1 MRKILSHWQFIS
13 AVALLALAA
22 GPAAWRANADEWNK
36 RTILTV
42 NQPIEV
48 ADTVLQP
55 GKYVLKL
62 PNGTGD
68 RHVVYVFDEN
78 QSHLIETVIT
88 IPTERLQVRGHTQ
101 FSYWETPPG
110 TAKALRDWYYPG
122 DNFGR
127 EFPYPKHPQQL
138 AMLEKPVITH
148 TPITESAQPAT
159 PAAQPPAEQPAPNTN
174 TSEAAPPPP
183 PPPTPPATENEQTPA
198 PAAAPSQTPPPAETP
213 APKELPKTASPYPLV
228 GISGVLLLAFASL
241 LRLKRAGAK

>member
-1 MRKILSHWQFIS
+1 MRKILSRWQIIP

-22 GPAAWRANADEWNK
+22 GPAAWRANAGEWNK

-55 GKYVLKL
+55 GKYVLTL

-68 RHVVYVFDEN
+68 RHVVYVFNGN
-78 QSHLIETVIT
+78 QTHLIETVIT

-122 DNFGR
+122 DNFGQ

-138 AMLEKPVITH
+138 AMLEKPVITN
-148 TPITESAQPAT
+148 TPITEPAQPAT
-159 PAAQPPAEQPAPNTN
+159 PVAQPPAEQPNTN

-183 PPPTPPATENEQTPA
+183 PPTPPATENEQAPA
-198 PAAAPSQTPPPAETP
+198 PAANQTPTP

-228 GISGVLLLAFASL
+228 GFSGVLLLAFAGL
-241 LRLKRAGAK
+241 LRLKRARA